1 MARRPP
7 PPRPPAASPPP
18 LDVEIDEQYTEAEGE
33 AALSRA
39 LDRGAAGPSL
49 AALGWDLGWAQAAA
63 ALDLPGCAPAR
74 VAVEHRGR
82 LVLLDAGGSR
92 LAFAPQGAQY
102 DSADPAA
109 ALLRPRV
116 GDWVLVPEGETPR
129 VAALLPRRTALLR
142 QIPRRRVAVQVV
154 AANLDLLVVVAAW
167 GQELNLRRI
176 ERYLAAAEASGAA
189 VLVVVNKL
197 DLAPPD
203 VDPVAEVQAALG
215 AVPVLGLSARAGDGV
230 EALLTRLGPGRTLGL
245 VGSSGVG
252 KSSIANALL
261 GRPELAVG
269 AVRADDEK
277 GRHTTTH
284 RELVVLPARGAAGES
299 GGVLIDTPGMRELQL
314 WDGSGVD
321 RSFED
326 LHARAEGCKFR
337 GCTHTREAGC
347 ALLAAITEGELEM
360 GRLASYR
367 KLMAE
372 VRAKEEAA
380 KRRRDPRRAAPER
393 WHPRDWRPDEGGEG

>member
-1 MARRPP
+1 M
-7 PPRPPAASPPP
+7 
-18 LDVEIDEQYTEAEGE
+18 
-33 AALSRA
+33 
-39 LDRGAAGPSL
+39 
-49 AALGWDLGWAQAAA
+49 
-63 ALDLPGCAPAR
+63 
-74 VAVEHRGR
+74 
-82 LVLLDAGGSR
+82 
-92 LAFAPQGAQY
+92 
-102 DSADPAA
+102 
-109 ALLRPRV
+109 
-116 GDWVLVPEGETPR
+116 VPDGETPR
-129 VAALLPRRTALLR
+129 VAALIPRRTALLR
-142 QIPRRRVAVQVV
+142 QTPRRRVAVQVV
-154 AANLDLLVVVAAW
+154 AANLDLVVVVAAW

-189 VLVVVNKL
+189 LLVVVNKL

-215 AVPVLGLSARAGDGV
+215 AVPVLGLSVHAGRGV
-230 EALLTRLGPGRTLGL
+230 EALLDRLGPGRTLGL

-261 GRPELAVG
+261 GRDELAVG

-284 RELVVLPARGAAGES
+284 RELVVLPGRGADGAS

-326 LHARAEGCKFR
+326 LHALAEGCRFR
-337 GCTHTREAGC
+337 GCTHTREEGC
-347 ALLAAITEGELEM
+347 ALQVAITTGELEP

-367 KLMAE
+367 KLMGE

-393 WHPRDWRPDEGGEG
+393 WHPRDWRPDEGSEG